1 MKNYLF
7 IGIDVSKDVLDV
19 FILTIK
25 FHFIVPNSPQ
35 GFATLLETCCTR
47 LSVAQQKLFF
57 CFEHTGRYSRMLA
70 VFLNQA
76 EITFAE
82 VPALDIKTSKGISRG
97 KSDRTDARDIA
108 LYAWRKK
115 DDLVPTK
122 LNSAETSELRQI
134 VALRDKLIKHRTA
147 YKNSLNDLQ
156 DCFREGETDFI
167 RETQLKMVKHLD
179 TEIKNVEKRMDNII
193 SSMPE
198 WKENYRLINT
208 VRGIGPVISR
218 YLLIYT
224 ENFTRFTNHK
234 KFACYAGIA
243 PFEYT
248 SGKSIKGRTRV
259 HSCANKQLKSLLNMA
274 AMNAIKINGEFKQYY
289 IRRKQ
294 EGKNN
299 MSTLNVIRNKL
310 LSRMFAVVK
319 RQSPYVDL
327 YKFAV

>member
-1 MKNYLF
+1 MAEGL
-7 IGIDVSKDVLDV
+7 
-19 FILTIK
+19 
-25 FHFIVPNSPQ
+25 
-35 GFATLLETCCTR
+35 
-47 LSVAQQKLFF
+47 
-57 CFEHTGRYSRMLA
+57 RMLA
-70 VFLNQA
+70 VFLNQS
-76 EITFAE
+76 EITFVE
-82 VPALDIKTSKGISRG
+82 VPVLDIKTSKGISRG

-299 MSTLNVIRNKL
+299 MITLNLIRNKL